1 MKIIIRE
8 IGQILSRKNDRK
20 RSAMIVK
27 FTDDLSWEDFEE
39 EISEMA
45 HLTKRKSGL
54 PYDVLID
61 YDGKNRARQNNSPRV
76 MIRLDD
82 TPLNFV
88 PVSIDDKEPAILF
101 ECEVPEFEVIADWI
115 KENFDTLM
123 KHWNN
128 EIDDYEALV
137 ALSLRN

>member
-1 MKIIIRE
+1 MV
-8 IGQILSRKNDRK
+8 
-20 RSAMIVK
+20 VK
-27 FTDDLSWEDFEE
+27 FTDGLSWEDFEE

-61 YDGKNRARQNNSPRV
+61 YDGKRRARQNSPRI

-82 TPLNFV
+82 RWDFV
-88 PVSIDDKEPAILF
+88 PVSIDDKEPAVLLEREI
-101 ECEVPEFEVIADWI
+101 PDFEVVTDWI